1 MLIPLLQSYGS
12 LVAFGLFLGI
22 ADAGNYILL
31 PVLTFDLM
39 GAEKMP
45 MAWGFM
51 LTVNAVS
58 CLGPPFAGR
67 FTAAD
72 VIVVTVLI
80 LKLEECKPCQYS
92 PTMTESAQNV
102 VFFGRCAEFASL
114 SLHEGTSYK

>member
-1 MLIPLLQSYGS
+1 MLIPVLHSYGS

-45 MAWGFM
+45 VAWGFM

-67 FTAAD
+67 LTAVD
-72 VIVVTVLI
+72 LIVVTVLI
-80 LKLEECKPCQYS
+80 LTLEECKPCQYS
-92 PTMTESAQNV
+92 QTMTNRLKMFLGQMCRV
-102 VFFGRCAEFASL
+102 CITVFA
-114 SLHEGTSYK
+114 